1 MKNKIWTAKGKV
13 TRVVNQ
19 LRVSD
24 PTFIELLEDN
34 TEKELDR
41 AALGVQNQWNRLEQ
55 GISDLDNTANKM
67 TEAINKV
74 DAKNLAEDP
83 DVLVKRTNK
92 EIEDFS
98 QDYLNFKKESFKEVR
113 KALSRIEDSDNE

>member
-55 GISDLDNTANKM
+55 GISELDNT
-67 TEAINKV
+67 
-74 DAKNLAEDP
+74 
-83 DVLVKRTNK
+83 TNK
-92 EIEDFS
+92 
-98 QDYLNFKKESFKEVR
+98 LTESTDR
-113 KALSRIEDSDNE
+113 C

>member
-41 AALGVQNQWNRLEQ
+41 AALGVQNQWNSLEQ

-113 KALSRIEDSDNE
+113 KALSRIEDSDNV